1 MMGLRMVDG
10 HSHGRRYNGPVI
22 TKGIREFMARDWGAI
37 REAKD
42 TYWRDRIARLGAIEG
57 FRIADELRRQALAGN
72 PAWPEPDERREDV
85 LSHVRFVERLRRAD
99 ATRRR

>member
-1 MMGLRMVDG
+1 
-10 HSHGRRYNGPVI
+10 VI
-22 TKGIREFMARDWGAI
+22 TKGIREFMARDWDAL

-72 PAWPEPDERREDV
+72 PSWPVPDERREDI
-85 LSHVRFVERLRRAD
+85 LSHVRFAERLRRAD
-99 ATRRR
+99 SIRGR